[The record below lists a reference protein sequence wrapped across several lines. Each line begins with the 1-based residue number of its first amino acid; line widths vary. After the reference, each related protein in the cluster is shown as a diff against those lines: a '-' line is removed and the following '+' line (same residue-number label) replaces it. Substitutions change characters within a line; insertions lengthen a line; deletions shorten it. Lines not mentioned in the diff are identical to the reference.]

1 MAIDRYQFLDEIPPV
16 SDDEWLLRLHFSPEH
31 FYDGALVPSAI
42 STSDLRERGLSIDRE
57 CIVNPEIIEKRAAD
71 QRVKLPESR
80 VVPYLS
86 RFQCESVRSIEY
98 EGKVAFEVKASP
110 FSTNFAH
117 ADILSAQPLGKGGL
131 KKLRC
136 LLIEKLQTLVLLD
149 QYLQNW

>member
-1 MAIDRYQFLDEIPPV
+1 MAIDQYQSLDEIPPV

-31 FYDGALVPSAI
+31 VCDGMLVPSAI
-42 STSDLRERGLSIDRE
+42 SISDLGQRGLSIDRE
-57 CIVNPEIIEKRAAD
+57 YLVNPEIIQKRAND
-71 QRVKLPESR
+71 QSAKLPDNR

-86 RFQCESVRSIEY
+86 RFQCESVRTIEY

-110 FSTNFAH
+110 FPTNFAH

-136 LLIEKLQTLVLLD
+136 LLLEQLQTLIPLD
-149 QYLQNW
+149 QYLKGR

>member
-1 MAIDRYQFLDEIPPV
+1 MAIEKYQSLDEIPPV
-16 SDDEWLLRLHFSPEH
+16 NDHEWLLRLHFSPEH
-31 FYDGALVPSAI
+31 FPNGELVPAAI
-42 STSDLRERGLSIDRE
+42 STSDLGKRGLSIDRE

-71 QRVKLPESR
+71 QSAKLPESR

-98 EGKVAFEVKASP
+98 EGKVAFEIKASP

-136 LLIEKLQTLVLLD
+136 LLIEKLKTLVLLD